1 MGGLVIV
8 PVQVLGRYVLVR
20 VVVVVCVGTSAMVHG
35 QHKE

>member
-1 MGGLVIV
+1 MIV

-20 VVVVVCVGTSAMVHG
+20 VVVVVVCVVTSAMVHG